1 MANKTLIISIVSGP
15 HFLSHLKFSHFTTQ
29 MYFQTHPIHLS
40 QQQRE
45 QDKQK
50 NDFLSILSIFFFLIS
65 CQYEA
70 KVSNQLIACEVE
82 AFQLN

>member
-1 MANKTLIISIVSGP
+1 
-15 HFLSHLKFSHFTTQ
+15 

-50 NDFLSILSIFFFLIS
+50 NDFLSILSILFFLFFLIS